1 MTLGYV
7 LSLCCNFL
15 KKMKF
20 AFSGISLPSQTA
32 YSRVQAKMEFH
43 YYYIILIASL
53 TGLPAQLTRA
63 ARVSWVCQVFPS
75 GKPLDLS
82 LIHISEPTRLR

>member
-7 LSLCCNFL
+7 LSLCCNL
-15 KKMKF
+15 NEF

-53 TGLPAQLTRA
+53 TGLPAQLSRA
-63 ARVSWVCQVFPS
+63 ARASRVCQVFPP
-75 GKPLDLS
+75 GKQLPIPPS
-82 LIHISEPTRLR
+82 QCFV